1 MSDETPTGGKPEFTP
16 PASQDELNRIIA
28 DRIARERAKFSDYD
42 DIKSKASKFDELEA
56 ANRSELEKVSATA
69 SEWEQKA
76 AAANSELVRL
86 RVATKFGISEEDLDL
101 LGSGSEEELTKRAE
115 RIKSLTTPAEQE
127 PQRQELRV
135 PGESKSPDLPL
146 NGDGLENALRG
157 VLGITTT

>member
-16 PASQDELNRIIA
+16 PASQDELNAMIGARLE
-28 DRIARERAKFSDYD
+28 RERAKFSDYD
-42 DIKSKASKFDELEA
+42 DIKSKAAKFDELEA
-56 ANRSELEKVSATA
+56 ANRTELEKWTATA

-86 RVATKFGISEEDLDL
+86 RVATKYGISEDDLDL

>member
-16 PASQDELNRIIA
+16 PASQDELNAMIGARLE
-28 DRIARERAKFSDYD
+28 RERAKFSDYED
-42 DIKSKASKFDELEA
+42 LRAKASRFDELEA
-56 ANRSELEKVSATA
+56 ANRTELEKATAKA
-69 SEWEQKA
+69 SEWEQA
-76 AAANSELVRL
+76 ATSANSELVRL
-86 RVATKFGISEEDLDL
+86 RVATKYGISEDDLDL